1 MAEKEEQK
9 KLFELSEQLRDVLD
23 AILATG
29 DWQSSL
35 FLKTASTKLKALREK
50 SDELFKSG
58 KVTAEAGA
66 SNDTG
71 RKAAAPG
78 YVQVFIL
85 LYQVDGANLQGWHR
99 TIKTLTEYNVTRPVY
114 REEEHAKEF
123 IRSKTAGIDRNGYA
137 VVNVKDSSFT
147 EAGQQMDQFNH
158 QLFALKQGAVEL
170 QNVVEFIHS
179 NKRRYAVRDNELGY
193 LGEV

>member
-9 KLFELSEQLRDVLD
+9 KVFELSEQLRDILD
-23 AILATG
+23 TILAPG

-35 FLKTASTKLKALREK
+35 FLKAASTKLKVLREK

-58 KVTAEAGA
+58 NVTAEVAT
-66 SNDTG
+66 SKDTS

-85 LYQVDGANLQGWHR
+85 LYQVDGANLQGWYR

-114 REEEHAKEF
+114 KEEDHAKEF

-137 VVNVKDSSFT
+137 VVNVKDSNFT
-147 EAGQQMDQFNH
+147 EVGQQMDQFNH
-158 QLFALKQGAVEL
+158 PLFALKQAAVEL
-170 QNVVEFIHS
+170 QNVVEFVHG
-179 NKRRYAVRDNELGY
+179 NKMRYAVRDNELSY
-193 LGEV
+193 LGEI